1 MEKIDVLGYLN
12 KVKNMQYFTVRKQL
26 TEPLPFNGSVPFDI
40 KINKAGVA
48 MFKVLAS
55 SKEEADQQVTDW
67 IYGLFNDP
75 SEDFQ

>member
-1 MEKIDVLGYLN
+1 MLFRS
-12 KVKNMQYFTVRKQL
+12 KNMQYFTVRKQL

-75 SEDFQ
+75 SEDFL